1 MDNITIIHNSLWDA
15 GLFCWCA
22 GYLKNNEYEY
32 GVSVG
37 WVWMILALLL
47 YLRLTVPQLGLLIKT
62 QRPMMT

>member
-1 MDNITIIHNSLWDA
+1 MDNITIIRYSLRDA

-37 WVWMILALLL
+37 RVWMIVALLA
-47 YLRLTVPQLGLLIKT
+47 
-62 QRPMMT
+62 